1 MNGIFCK
8 LYIKAIIREAI
19 EIKIYEKAGRRTIKI
34 YGGENDFTAIK
45 GIMPSNDVKNY
56 RNVIGGRS

>member
-19 EIKIYEKAGRRTIKI
+19 EIKIYEKAGMITITKYSDANNFCYNHRI
-34 YGGENDFTAIK
+34 MLDIDIK
-45 GIMPSNDVKNY
+45 KMKHRY
-56 RNVIGGRS
+56 